1 MEKDKKYNVVL
12 GLMIFFFI
20 LVVGISLAWGLSSI
34 NKNSNEDEVDKQ
46 TSNIVNENESVDV
59 GKQENNTS
67 SENKKQENA
76 NNSSSNKNESQ
87 NKVEQLTNL
96 ERVSI
101 EEYIEKIYLYGTIG
115 VIPNFTNIN
124 ETDEEWIWYV
134 AFWQCNNKDVAYK
147 YEINSNAKEL
157 FGSNLKKEVG
167 NEILGAYWDEE
178 GEYFSVKPMGL
189 MVADEPHYI
198 VNSIEKNQNKYTVEI
213 VEYIVNMEEIWS
225 ITDAKNPSIKI
236 KHNDKEIK
244 RFPEGTENSEI
255 QKYVK
260 DNASKFSS
268 RILEIEEN
276 QGKLHIVACKNK

>member
-1 MEKDKKYNVVL
+1 MEKDKKYNIIL

-34 NKNSNEDEVDKQ
+34 NKDSNKNEVEKQNSNTAD
-46 TSNIVNENESVDV
+46 ENESVDV
-59 GKQENNTS
+59 KKEENNAS
-67 SENKKQENA
+67 SE
-76 NNSSSNKNESQ
+76 NKNESQ
-87 NKVEQLTNL
+87 NQVEQITNL

-101 EEYIEKIYLYGTIG
+101 EEYIGKIYLYGTIG
-115 VIPNFTNIN
+115 AMPNFTDIN
-124 ETDEEWIWYV
+124 KTDEEWIWYV
-134 AFWQCNNKDVAYK
+134 AFWQCKNKDVAYK

-167 NEILGAYWDEE
+167 NEILGAYWDSE

-189 MVADEPHYI
+189 MVADEPHY
-198 VNSIEKNQNKYTVEI
+198 VVYSIEKNQNKYTVEI
-213 VEYIVNMEEIWS
+213 VEYTVNMEEVWS
-225 ITDAKNPSIKI
+225 ITDTKTPSIKI

-244 RFPEGTENSEI
+244 RFPEGTENNEI

-260 DNASKFSS
+260 ENASNFSS